1 MSRYYWLILTIL
13 LVAVACRKPE
23 VVHTK
28 SCSYNGADSSAK
40 HPKNTKYIGILE
52 KYRKLG
58 LPGISVLTEDENGVW
73 FGATGRADI
82 LKNTP
87 FEPCTV
93 SKLGSL
99 TKMMLSTAIFQL
111 HEAGK
116 LNLDEKISLHLNN
129 KVIEKVKN
137 SGAVTLRDLLRHN
150 TGIYDIIADGG
161 FYLAV
166 VNNPNKKWTAEELIA
181 FAYNK
186 PANFEPRTSVQYSN
200 TNTLLAAMVVDAI
213 RPGGKDH
220 AQWMKELV
228 FDKVGMP
235 NTFYHS
241 HDALPPQT
249 ARGYFDLYQN
259 GTLTDVSN
267 MITGS
272 GFGFTGVYSNVF
284 DMHKFM
290 KALFIDRKLVNATSL
305 LNMQTFAPS
314 TDTATDIGSGLLLE
328 YKSTGHGGVGHTG
341 GDLGY
346 AAVAHYFPGKNS
358 RILIYCVNYGTN
370 GNSNLREVYIAF
382 REELAKTLLE

>member
-1 MSRYYWLILTIL
+1 MTRFL
-13 LVAVACRKPE
+13 LLFGGITVLLWACKKPE
-23 VVHTK
+23 VAHTRY
-28 SCSYNGADSSAK
+28 CHYNGADSSGK
-40 HPKNTKYIGILE
+40 HPKNAKYLAILE

-58 LPGISVLTEDENGVW
+58 LPGISALTEDENGVW
-73 FGATGRADI
+73 FGATGKADI

-99 TKMMLSTAIFQL
+99 TKMMLATAIFQL
-111 HEAGK
+111 HETGK
-116 LNLDEKISLHLNN
+116 LNLDDKISLHLNDE
-129 KVIEKVKN
+129 VIKKVKN
-137 SGAVTLRDLLRHN
+137 AGSVTLRDLMRHN

-166 VNNPNKKWTAEELIA
+166 VNNPTKHWTAEELIA

-186 PANFEPRTSVQYSN
+186 PSNFDARTSVEYSN

-213 RPGGKDH
+213 LPDGKDH

-235 NTFYHS
+235 NTYYHS

-259 GTLTDVSN
+259 GTITDVSN

-272 GFGFTGVYSNVF
+272 GFGFTGVYSNVIDLHRF
-284 DMHKFM
+284 L
-290 KALFIDRKLVNATSL
+290 KALFIEQKLVNANSL

-328 YKSTGHGGVGHTG
+328 YKNTGHGGVGHTG

-346 AAVAHYFPGKNS
+346 AAVAHYFPGKNN

-370 GNSNLREVYIAF
+370 GNSALRNVYIAF
-382 REELAKTLLE
+382 REEMAKTLLE

>member
-1 MSRYYWLILTIL
+1 MKRYLWLCTALILS
-13 LVAVACRKPE
+13 VAACRKPA
-23 VVHTK
+23 VSRTQN
-28 SCSYNGADSSAK
+28 CSYNGVDSSNK
-40 HPKNTKYIGILE
+40 HPKNSQYKSILDKYH
-52 KYRKLG
+52 KLG
-58 LPGISVLTEDENGVW
+58 LPGISVLTDDESGVW
-73 FGATGRADI
+73 FGSAGKADI
-82 LKNTP
+82 LQNTN
-87 FEPCTV
+87 FQPCTV
-93 SKLGSL
+93 SKLGSI
-99 TKMMLSTAIFQL
+99 TKMMLATAIFKL
-111 HEAGK
+111 HETGK
-116 LNLDEKISLHLNN
+116 INLDDKISLHLNN

-137 SGAVTLRDLLRHN
+137 AEAATLRDLMRHN

-166 VNNPNKKWTAEELIA
+166 VNNPNKHWTAEELIA

-186 PANFEPRTSVQYSN
+186 PANFSARTSVQYSN

-213 RPGGKDH
+213 RPDGKDH

-235 NTFYHS
+235 NTYYHS

-284 DMHKFM
+284 DMHGFM
-290 KALFIDRKLVNATSL
+290 KALFIDRKLLNQTSL

-328 YKSTGHGGVGHTG
+328 YKSTGHSGVGHTG

-346 AAVAHYFPGKNS
+346 AAVAHYFPGRNN

-370 GNSNLREVYIAF
+370 GNSALREVYSAF
-382 REELAKTLLE
+382 REELAKALLE